1 LNEQTINPNLYEI
14 ELSKAAEIIAKNL
27 FALKQDETVIVT
39 ADTESDPRV
48 VYAFAQAAFTQ
59 GAIPMVVWTATPP
72 GPAGMVDDF
81 LPSSALKGA
90 LLKADCWVEFN
101 RQYINYSK
109 LMEEVVSKNKKLRYM
124 ILPGLSVD
132 GLVRLFVSV
141 DQYALKDF
149 VLAVADR
156 TAKSSKVRIAS
167 VLGQDV
173 EFENDP
179 DHPMDAETGF
189 ITEPGITNLNGQIAW
204 TPKFESVNGI
214 LVFDGSLV
222 PQIGVLTEPVKVYLE
237 KGIIKKVEGGNQAA
251 EWWAWLCSF
260 DHPQM
265 LRPAHLCYGFHPAAK
280 LTGQLGEDERIWGC
294 TEWGFGAI
302 GSFLVPP
309 NGVYAPSHTD
319 GVTLNS
325 SVWLDGVL
333 IMENGVVVDPELKE
347 LATKLGK

>member
-1 LNEQTINPNLYEI
+1 MSDNTMLSDLYEI
-14 ELSKAAEIIAKNL
+14 ELSKAAEIIANDL
-27 FALKQDETVIVT
+27 FAINPGETVVIT

-48 VYAFAQAAFTQ
+48 VNAFAQAAFTE
-59 GAIPMVVWTATPP
+59 GGVPMVVWTATPP

-90 LLKADCWVEFN
+90 LLTADCWVEFN
-101 RQYINYSK
+101 YQYINYSK
-109 LMEEVVSKNKKLRYM
+109 LMEDVCKRNKKLRYM
-124 ILPGLSVD
+124 ILPAISVD

-141 DQYALKDF
+141 DQYALRDF

-156 TAKSSKVRIAS
+156 TARSNKVRITS
-167 VLGQDV
+167 ELGQDI

-179 DHPMDAETGF
+179 NNPMDAETGF
-189 ITEPGITNLNGQIAW
+189 ITDPGITNLNGQIAW
-204 TPKFESVNGI
+204 TPKLDSVNGVLI
-214 LVFDGSLV
+214 FDGSLV
-222 PQIGVLTEPVKVYLE
+222 PQIGILNEPVKVFLE
-237 KGIIKKVEGGNQAA
+237 KGVIQKVEGGSQAA
-251 EWWAWLCSF
+251 EWWGWLRSF

-265 LRPAHLCYGFHPAAK
+265 LRPAHICYGFHPAAK
-280 LTGQLGEDERIWGC
+280 LSGQLGEDERVWGC

-309 NGVYAPSHTD
+309 DGLYAPSHTD

-333 IMENGVVVDPELKE
+333 IMKNGEIVDQELKK
-347 LATKLGK
+347 LAQKLGK

>member
-1 LNEQTINPNLYEI
+1 
-14 ELSKAAEIIAKNL
+14 
-27 FALKQDETVIVT
+27 
-39 ADTESDPRV
+39 
-48 VYAFAQAAFTQ
+48 
-59 GAIPMVVWTATPP
+59 
-72 GPAGMVDDF
+72 
-81 LPSSALKGA
+81 
-90 LLKADCWVEFN
+90 
-101 RQYINYSK
+101 
-109 LMEEVVSKNKKLRYM
+109 M

-141 DQYALKDF
+141 DQYALRDF
-149 VLAVADR
+149 VIAVADK
-156 TAKSSKVRIAS
+156 TAKSSKVRITS
-167 VLGQDV
+167 VLGEDV

-179 DHPMDAETGF
+179 NHPMDAETGF

-204 TPKFESVNGI
+204 TPKFDSVNGI

-222 PQIGVLTEPVKVYLE
+222 PQIGILTEPVKVYLE
-237 KGIIKKVEGGNQAA
+237 KGVIKKVEGGSQAA

-333 IMENGVVVDPELKE
+333 IMENGEVVDPELKK